1 MAVHRAANQRALV
14 AAVRVLRERPEAQR
28 VSREVGQA
36 KRAEPQGKLQEPKA
50 EAERLRIA
58 VAAVPLRRAEPMVLL
73 AAQADRVAT
82 ARYPRR

>member
-36 KRAEPQGKLQEPKA
+36 KRAELQEPKA

-58 VAAVPLRRAEPMVLL
+58 VAVVPLRRAEPLVLL
-73 AAQADRVAT
+73 AVQVDRVAT

>member
-14 AAVRVLRERPEAQR
+14 AAVRVLQERLEAQR

-58 VAAVPLRRAEPMVLL
+58 VAAVPLRAEPMVLL